1 MIPIIMNINI
11 VQMFGSDMSEQDL
24 NAQNLESEESIEQVE
39 IEGEVETSGDADRI
53 AQLEKDLQTSKELV
67 ASQQDGVLRGKAEV
81 ENMRRRVSLD
91 VEKAHKFAL
100 NKFANELLPVV
111 DNLERALSAADKE
124 SEHTKAIVE
133 GIEMTLSSMLNALD
147 KSGVKTIN
155 PKGET
160 FNPELHQAMTMI
172 EVPGAEPNSVIDV
185 MQKGF
190 ELNGRLLRPAMVV
203 VAKAA
208 SVDTN
213 A

>member
-1 MIPIIMNINI
+1 M
-11 VQMFGSDMSEQDL
+11 L
-24 NAQNLESEESIEQVE
+24 
-39 IEGEVETSGDADRI
+39 
-53 AQLEKDLQTSKELV
+53 K
-67 ASQQDGVLRGKAEV
+67 
-81 ENMRRRVSLD
+81 
-91 VEKAHKFAL
+91 KAHKFAL

>member
-1 MIPIIMNINI
+1 
-11 VQMFGSDMSEQDL
+11 MSEQDL
-24 NAQNLESEESIEQVE
+24 NAQNIENEENVEQVE
-39 IEGEVETSGDADRI
+39 AEEVEAAEGTVETGEDRI
-53 AQLEKDLQTSKELV
+53 AELEKELKATKELV
-67 ASQQDGVLRGKAEV
+67 ASQQDGVLRSKAEV
-81 ENMRRRVSLD
+81 ENMRRRVSQD

-111 DNLERALSAADKE
+111 DNLERALAAADKE
-124 SEHTKAIVE
+124 SEHTKAMVE
-133 GIEMTLSSMLNALD
+133 GVEMTLNSMLSALE
-147 KSGVKTIN
+147 KSGVTPIN

-203 VAKAA
+203 VAKGNG
-208 SVDTN
+208 VDTN

>member
-1 MIPIIMNINI
+1 MSNELELL
-11 VQMFGSDMSEQDL
+11 FGRDMSEQDL
-24 NAQNLESEESIEQVE
+24 NAQNVENEENVEQV
-39 IEGEVETSGDADRI
+39 EGEVETNVSDDAARI
-53 AQLEKDLQTSKELV
+53 AELEKELQTTKELV

-81 ENMRRRVSLD
+81 ENMRRRVSQD

-111 DNLERALSAADKE
+111 DNLERALGAADKE
-124 SEHTKAIVE
+124 SEHTKAMVE
-133 GIEMTLSSMLNALD
+133 GVEMTLSSMMSALD
-147 KSGVKTIN
+147 KSGVRAID

-172 EVPGAEPNSVIDV
+172 EVSGAEPNSIIDV

-203 VAKAA
+203 VAKGNG
-208 SVDTN
+208 VDTN

>member
-1 MIPIIMNINI
+1 MSNELELL
-11 VQMFGSDMSEQDL
+11 FGRDMSEQDL
-24 NAQNLESEESIEQVE
+24 NAQNVENEENVEQV
-39 IEGEVETSGDADRI
+39 EGEVETNVSDDAARI
-53 AQLEKDLQTSKELV
+53 AELEKELQTTKELV

-81 ENMRRRVSLD
+81 ENMRRRVSQD

-111 DNLERALSAADKE
+111 DNLERALGAADKE
-124 SEHTKAIVE
+124 SEHTKAMVE
-133 GIEMTLSSMLNALD
+133 GVEMTLNSMMSALD
-147 KSGVKTIN
+147 KSGVKAID

-172 EVPGAEPNSVIDV
+172 EVPGAEPNSIIDV

-203 VAKAA
+203 VAKGNG
-208 SVDTN
+208 VDTN

>member
-1 MIPIIMNINI
+1 MSNELELL
-11 VQMFGSDMSEQDL
+11 FGRDMSEQDL
-24 NAQNLESEESIEQVE
+24 NAQNVENEENVEQV
-39 IEGEVETSGDADRI
+39 EGEVETNVSDDAARI
-53 AQLEKDLQTSKELV
+53 AELEKELQTTKELV

-81 ENMRRRVSLD
+81 ENMRRRVSQD

-124 SEHTKAIVE
+124 SEHTKAMVE
-133 GIEMTLSSMLNALD
+133 GVEMTLSSMMSALD
-147 KSGVKTIN
+147 KSGVKAID

-172 EVPGAEPNSVIDV
+172 EVPGAEPNSIIDV

-203 VAKAA
+203 VAKGNG
-208 SVDTN
+208 VDTN

>member
-1 MIPIIMNINI
+1 MSNELELL
-11 VQMFGSDMSEQDL
+11 FGRDMSEQDL
-24 NAQNLESEESIEQVE
+24 NAQNVENEENVEQV
-39 IEGEVETSGDADRI
+39 EGEVETNVSDDAVRI
-53 AQLEKDLQTSKELV
+53 AELEKELQTTKELV

-81 ENMRRRVSLD
+81 ENMRRRVAQD

-111 DNLERALSAADKE
+111 DNLERALGAADKE
-124 SEHTKAIVE
+124 SEHTKAMVE
-133 GIEMTLSSMLNALD
+133 GVEMTLSSMMSALD
-147 KSGVKTIN
+147 KSGVKAID

-172 EVPGAEPNSVIDV
+172 EVPGAEPNSIIDV

-203 VAKAA
+203 VAKGNG
-208 SVDTN
+208 VDTN

>member
-1 MIPIIMNINI
+1 
-11 VQMFGSDMSEQDL
+11 MSEQDL
-24 NAQNLESEESIEQVE
+24 NEQNLDNEESIETV
-39 IEGEVETSGDADRI
+39 EVESEVEVSADAARI
-53 AQLEKDLQTSKELV
+53 IELEKELKTSKELV
-67 ASQQDGVLRGKAEV
+67 ASQQDGVLRSKAEV
-81 ENMRRRVSLD
+81 ENMRRRVSQD

-111 DNLERALSAADKE
+111 DNLERALAAADQE
-124 SEHTKAIVE
+124 NEHTKSMVE
-133 GIEMTLSSMLNALD
+133 GVEMTLSSMLNALT
-147 KSGVKTIN
+147 KSGVTTID

-172 EVPGAEPNSVIDV
+172 EVPGAEPNSIIDV

>member
-1 MIPIIMNINI
+1 
-11 VQMFGSDMSEQDL
+11 MSEQDL
-24 NAQNLESEESIEQVE
+24 NAQNVENEENVEQV
-39 IEGEVETSGDADRI
+39 EGEVETNVSDDAARI
-53 AQLEKDLQTSKELV
+53 AELEKELQTTKELV

-81 ENMRRRVSLD
+81 ENMRRRVSQD

-124 SEHTKAIVE
+124 SEHTKAMVE
-133 GIEMTLSSMLNALD
+133 GVEMTLSSMMSALD
-147 KSGVKTIN
+147 KSGVKAID

-172 EVPGAEPNSVIDV
+172 EVPGAEPNSIIDV

-203 VAKAA
+203 VAKGNG
-208 SVDTN
+208 VDTN